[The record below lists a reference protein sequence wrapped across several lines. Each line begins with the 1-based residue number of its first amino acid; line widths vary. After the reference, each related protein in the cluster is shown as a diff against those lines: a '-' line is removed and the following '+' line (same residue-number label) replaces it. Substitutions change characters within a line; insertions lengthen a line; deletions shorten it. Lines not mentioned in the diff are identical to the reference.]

1 MEWNAVVQNRNT
13 GEPGAHEEK
22 KKKELTS
29 FKIVIFFVCFLPPRF
44 LFYRMVVFFPRK
56 WQSCKGPITTGY
68 AKGLIIIVLNV
79 FLIFEVTYFS
89 IIINAGI
96 VHQVLLVHTLM
107 FIMSVNSFLK
117 MKNCVSTLRLLNYI
131 RNTLLVY
138 RRSKVNLCEMFGEY
152 NEKSLTKIIKNSPVK
167 YLGVTFG
174 PPMLQQARFS
184 RSSSLTVLAYISVG
198 VLARN

>member
-1 MEWNAVVQNRNT
+1 M
-13 GEPGAHEEK
+13 
-22 KKKELTS
+22 
-29 FKIVIFFVCFLPPRF
+29 
-44 LFYRMVVFFPRK
+44 
-56 WQSCKGPITTGY
+56 
-68 AKGLIIIVLNV
+68 LNV

-152 NEKSLTKIIKNSPVK
+152 NVKSLTKIVKNSPVK

-184 RSSSLTVLAYISVG
+184 CSNSLTVLAYISVG

>member
-1 MEWNAVVQNRNT
+1 M
-13 GEPGAHEEK
+13 
-22 KKKELTS
+22 
-29 FKIVIFFVCFLPPRF
+29 
-44 LFYRMVVFFPRK
+44 
-56 WQSCKGPITTGY
+56 
-68 AKGLIIIVLNV
+68 LNF

-117 MKNCVSTLRLLNYI
+117 MKNCVFTLRLLNYI

-152 NEKSLTKIIKNSPVK
+152 NEKIL
-167 YLGVTFG
+167 
-174 PPMLQQARFS
+174 
-184 RSSSLTVLAYISVG
+184 
-198 VLARN
+198 